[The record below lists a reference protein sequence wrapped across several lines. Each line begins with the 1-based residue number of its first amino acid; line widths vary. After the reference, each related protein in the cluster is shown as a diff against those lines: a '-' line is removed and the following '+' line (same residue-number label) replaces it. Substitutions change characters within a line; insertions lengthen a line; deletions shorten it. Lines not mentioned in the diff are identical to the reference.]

1 MGAMKPKCNMNLGV
15 RSFWGLAMA
24 VLGRNIVGFS
34 PTCRMKEILGLLFL
48 VCVSAVTIQLSVT
61 KQIEWKLTWVLL
73 VLGLA
78 GGFVIARFDSFG
90 RSERGPTEEQIA
102 TLKSQLLEELK
113 REGFGAKAAA
123 PANAGEADA
132 LAVKLAAQLKTVE
145 ELARRIGEHG
155 EKLQSEMA
163 KTEDVARKVAAVDD
177 KAAAWEQRIGQTE
190 ATARAAQAEI
200 ERFRQRE
207 GADDGRATE
216 MTRIV
221 RELALVQ
228 GKIAWL
234 QAATKEPGVSLRSKA
249 AQEEIEKEINRLIE
263 VGIPDRAERNLWA
276 QRLVGSLPN

>member
-1 MGAMKPKCNMNLGV
+1 MKPKCNMNPGG
-15 RSFWGLAMA
+15 RSFWGLAIA
-24 VLGRNIVGFS
+24 VLGRNIEDTS
-34 PTCRMKEILGLLFL
+34 STCRMKEILGLLFL

-73 VLGLA
+73 VLGLV
-78 GGFVIARFDSFG
+78 GGFVIARFDSLG
-90 RSERGPTEEQIA
+90 RSERGPSAEQVA
-102 TLKSQLLEELK
+102 ALKSELLEELK
-113 REGFGAKAAA
+113 REGLGPKAAA
-123 PANAGEADA
+123 PANAGEAEA

-145 ELARRIGEHG
+145 ELAHRIGEHA
-155 EKLQSEMA
+155 EKMQAERTKM
-163 KTEDVARKVAAVDD
+163 EDVARKVVAADE

-200 ERFRQRE
+200 ERLRQRE
-207 GADDGRATE
+207 SADNERATQ

-221 RELALVQ
+221 RDLALVQ

-263 VGIPDRAERNLWA
+263 MGIPDRAERNLWA